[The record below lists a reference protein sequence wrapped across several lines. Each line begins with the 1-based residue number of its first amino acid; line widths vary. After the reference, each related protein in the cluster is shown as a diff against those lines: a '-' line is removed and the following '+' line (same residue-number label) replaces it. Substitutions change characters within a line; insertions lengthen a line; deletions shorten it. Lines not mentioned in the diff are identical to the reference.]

1 VKRLHLA
8 ELRLRNMTAV
18 GSRNIISNSFDSENS
33 KQRKGMQKHL
43 YFLMSSECV
52 STLAIDLSITTWSI

>member
-18 GSRNIISNSFDSENS
+18 GSRNIISNSFDLENS
-33 KQRKGMQKHL
+33 KQRKGMHKHL
-43 YFLMSSECV
+43 YFQMSLECV
-52 STLAIDLSITTWSI
+52 STLAIDLSITT